1 MMKVSLVKEMRAVDR
16 RAGEEYGLPEVVLME
31 NAGRQTAAAMVSLLG
46 SVRGKTICILAGSGN
61 NGGDAFAAARYLY
74 NEGAV
79 LKVFL
84 TGNPDHIKAS
94 PSIMKQALTAM
105 GIAVHGLAGDRDMD
119 RLRLALRF
127 ADGVLDGIL
136 GTGFRGTLRPI
147 VRQAVELVNVAG
159 KPVLAIDIPSGVE
172 ADTGAVSDVA
182 VRAAKTIALGLPKPG
197 HLLGQGAIYA
207 GELTVDSIGI
217 PRQLLEDEAILQA
230 CIDDGLAAALLPPR
244 PRTAHKGTCGRILI
258 VAGSRG
264 MTGAAALCTE
274 ASLRAGCGIATLAV
288 PESQQPILAV
298 KLTEAMTV
306 PVPEQEPGV
315 LGGSEALK
323 ALVPLVEGYDA
334 VLVGPGLGRA
344 QVTGAFVKALVR
356 EADRPLI
363 LDADAIYAL
372 RGTPEILREAK
383 HVPILTPHLG
393 EMAGLLGLS
402 VADLR
407 EDLAGIARD
416 AAAEYHAVF
425 VLKSECTLVAFP
437 DGRVY
442 FTTKGNAGMATAG
455 AGDVLA
461 GTIAGLMQQ
470 AAEGMAPVL
479 GVYLHGFAGDLAYQE
494 KTEGLLAGDILA
506 KLPEARRRL
515 KAHSLPYNKKHDE
528 NE

>member
-46 SVRGKTICILAGSGN
+46 SVRGKTICIFAGSGN
-61 NGGDAFAAARYLY
+61 NGGDAFAAARHLY

-197 HLLGQGAIYA
+197 HLLGPGAVYA

-344 QVTGAFVKALVR
+344 QVTGEFVKALVR

-494 KTEGLLAGDILA
+494 KAEGLLAGDILA

-515 KAHSLPYNKKHDE
+515 QAHSLPYNKKHDE